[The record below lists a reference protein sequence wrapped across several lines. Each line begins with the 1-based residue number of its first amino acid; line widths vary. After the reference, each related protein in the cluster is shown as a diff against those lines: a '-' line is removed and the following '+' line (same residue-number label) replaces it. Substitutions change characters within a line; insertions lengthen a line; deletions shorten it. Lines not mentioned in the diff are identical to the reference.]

1 MEKTNTFENFL
12 NSQSIQVDPL
22 NFAVNLLLAAFL
34 AYVLSHIYRLYG
46 NSLSNRQSFSKNLV
60 LLAMITM
67 TVISIVKSS
76 LALSLG
82 LVGALS
88 IVRFR
93 AAIKEPE
100 ELTYLFLAISIGLGL
115 GADQRLIIIISF
127 ILTVMVIIGLKKI
140 SKNELL
146 SQSNMFITI
155 SSQNTKNVSLDAIVN
170 IVNGT
175 CDRVDLRR
183 LDRDENLIEVTFNTQ
198 VNNTKS
204 LEKLT
209 LDLTNIDSDIKITF
223 IDQQGILA

>member
-46 NSLSNRQSFSKNLV
+46 NSLSNRESFSKNLV

-127 ILTVMVIIGLKKI
+127 ILTVFVIIGLKKI
-140 SKNELL
+140 TRDELL

-155 SSQNTKNVSLDAIVN
+155 SSQDKKNVNLDAIVN
-170 IVNGT
+170 IVNNS

-183 LDRDENLIEVTFNTQ
+183 LDSGADLIEVTFNTQ
-198 VNNTKS
+198 VNNTES
-204 LEKLT
+204 LENLT
-209 LDLTNIDSDIKITF
+209 QKLTNIDSNIKITF

>member
-1 MEKTNTFENFL
+1 
-12 NSQSIQVDPL
+12 
-22 NFAVNLLLAAFL
+22 
-34 AYVLSHIYRLYG
+34 
-46 NSLSNRQSFSKNLV
+46 
-60 LLAMITM
+60 M

-127 ILTVMVIIGLKKI
+127 ILTVFVIIGLKKI
-140 SKNELL
+140 TRDELL

-155 SSQNTKNVSLDAIVN
+155 SSQDKKNVNLDAIVN
-170 IVNGT
+170 IVNNS

-183 LDRDENLIEVTFNTQ
+183 LDSGADLIEVTFNTQ
-198 VNNTKS
+198 VNNTES
-204 LEKLT
+204 LENLTQKLT
-209 LDLTNIDSDIKITF
+209 DIDSNIKITF